1 MMHLKGY
8 FSSRRRAAFSPL
20 CITTIMA
27 ARRPSRIL
35 KPLPT
40 SWLLSHCASSP
51 KISIPSCAKKT
62 LLLMQPTLIF
72 PMVLMGAMVLLW
84 RTEKKETIC
93 RWASAMLVASFFTL
107 MTYFGDTTKFL
118 MLKSWCYVIWV
129 WMGLSGTTHWW
140 RWCIYGQKWVD
151 GWLNLAALLPL
162 MMMIMPVSNVLHW
175 RRRKIKVMVHC
186 WCPKF
191 KLQDLGTCKG
201 QNCCEAFTSTDF
213 NCSTKIKKVIIKDD
227 FGNVVN

>member
-35 KPLPT
+35 KALPT

-72 PMVLMGAMVLLW
+72 PMVLIMGAMVLLW

-129 WMGLSGTTHWW
+129 WMGLWYYSLVKVVHLWAKMSWWLAESCSSTAIDDDDNASKQCSPLKKKKNQGYGT
-140 RWCIYGQKWVD
+140 
-151 GWLNLAALLPL
+151 LL
-162 MMMIMPVSNVLHW
+162 MP
-175 RRRKIKVMVHC
+175 KI
-186 WCPKF
+186 
-191 KLQDLGTCKG
+191 Q
-201 QNCCEAFTSTDF
+201 ASR
-213 NCSTKIKKVIIKDD
+213 
-227 FGNVVN
+227 FGNM